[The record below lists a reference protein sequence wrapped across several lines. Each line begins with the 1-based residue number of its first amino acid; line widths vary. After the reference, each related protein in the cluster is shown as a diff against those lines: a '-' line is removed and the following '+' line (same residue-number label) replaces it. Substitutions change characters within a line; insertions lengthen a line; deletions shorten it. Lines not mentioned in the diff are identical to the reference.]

1 MVYNLLNFLTFLIP
15 MAVYIYIL
23 VYLFGYQFR
32 NDKSKKVF
40 TIIISVYTAVE
51 VVFIFV
57 LKNKEISDLF
67 FEVSLIASAPMI
79 PVFFLNTKKKF
90 NLSITDREIMV
101 IMQDGLQVF
110 SFIGCQFFA
119 VCQQCPA

>member
-1 MVYNLLNFLTFLIP
+1 MMVYNLLNFLTFLIP

-67 FEVSLIASAPMI
+67 FEVSLIASASMM

-90 NLSITDREIMV
+90 NLSITDRKILV
-101 IMQDGLQVF
+101 FLQYRL
-110 SFIGCQFFA
+110 
-119 VCQQCPA
+119 